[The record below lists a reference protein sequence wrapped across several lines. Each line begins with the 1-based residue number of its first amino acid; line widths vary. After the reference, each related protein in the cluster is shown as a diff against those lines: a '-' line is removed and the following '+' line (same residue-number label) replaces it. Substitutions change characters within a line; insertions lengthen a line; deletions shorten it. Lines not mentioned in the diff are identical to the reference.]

1 MVKILFF
8 ASFREE
14 AGTTEFELEVRG
26 STTVSDLYQQ
36 LRLHFPNLKAES
48 DFTLV
53 SVNQDFA
60 TWGSRVGPG
69 DEIAFFP
76 PVSGGSA

>member
-14 AGTTEFELEVRG
+14 AETSEFELEVRG

-36 LRLHFPNLKAES
+36 LRLYFPNLKAES
-48 DFTLV
+48 DSTLV
-53 SVNQDFA
+53 SVNQEFA
-60 TWGSRVGPG
+60 TWRSRVRPG

-76 PVSGGSA
+76 PVSGGSP